1 MSDNMD
7 KLRVVIADDE
17 RPARSFL
24 MSILRKFDDVEVVG
38 QAANGMEAVTLI
50 ETKRPDLALLD
61 LQMPEVDGLGV
72 VRLLQKGRMPL
83 IAFVTAYDEHA
94 VRAFEVNAVDYILK
108 PVESGRLRQT
118 IDRVKERLE
127 RDDYHAE
134 ETERVRAAAADYE
147 SEERKPL
154 QRIPVR
160 SRDEIVLIP
169 VDQLVSIVADGELLN
184 LRTINNQTH
193 TICYRLRDLAARLEP
208 GRFVR
213 LGRGTVVNVDMI
225 RRIVSVPGGTF
236 TIFLSDNQEFR
247 VSRIQSRILR
257 EKLLRL

>member
-1 MSDNMD
+1 MTGTTD

-24 MSILRKFDDVEVVG
+24 AAILRNFDDVEVVG
-38 QAANGMEAVTLI
+38 EAANGMEAVTLI

-72 VRLLQKGRMPL
+72 VRLLKKNRTPL

-94 VRAFEVNAVDYILK
+94 VHAFEVNAVDYILK
-108 PVESGRLRQT
+108 PVECARLRQT
-118 IDRVKERLE
+118 IDRVRERLE
-127 RDDYHAE
+127 REDYHSE
-134 ETERVRAAAADYE
+134 ESDRIRAAAADYTGE
-147 SEERKPL
+147 AGRLL

-160 SRDEIVLIP
+160 NRDEILLLQ
-169 VDQLVSIVADGELLN
+169 VDQLVSIVADGELLH
-184 LRTINNQTH
+184 LRTADNETH

-208 GRFVR
+208 ARFVR

-225 RRIVSVPGGTF
+225 RRIVPVPGGTF
-236 TIFLSDNQEFR
+236 NVFLSDNQEFR